1 MAGTKANQTSIKPG
15 EVRNPNGR
23 PKKEQSL
30 TGILNAKME
39 DLVPGQDKISFKDM
53 LALKLLQLAAQGDL
67 AAIKYCYDRLD
78 GTPTQAVKQVDDE
91 GNSII
96 PPIQVTFVKPNES

>member
-1 MAGTKANQTSIKPG
+1 MANTKANQTSIKPG

-30 TGILNAKME
+30 THILSMKME
-39 DLVPGQDKISFKDM
+39 EKLPGQDAMSFKDM
-53 LALKLLQLAAQGDL
+53 LALKLLQLASQGDL

-78 GTPTQAVKQVDDE
+78 GTPTQAVKQVDDD
-91 GNSII
+91 GNAII
-96 PPIQVTFVKPNES
+96 PAVQISFVDNDKD